1 MRRIRICLLSLVL
14 LLQLTACS
22 RPAATSDPEADER
35 EVRYVEAM
43 DTFMTLTACGSH
55 RAEALDAAEAEIHR
69 LDALLSAGSPS
80 SEISTLNRDGTAG
93 LSEDSRVLVARA
105 LELYAE
111 TGGCFDITV
120 LPLMELWGF
129 TSGDH
134 HVPTKAQLTDALS
147 AVGVDRLTY
156 QPDTG
161 ELTLS
166 EGQSI
171 DLGGI
176 AKGYTSQR
184 VMELYHAAGV
194 TSGLVSLGGN
204 VQCLGARPD
213 GTPWR
218 IGIQD
223 PWGMEGAMV
232 AVVEIVDQAVITSGG
247 YERYFEDEATSIA
260 YHHILNPKTGMPA
273 DAGLAS
279 VSIISSDGTL
289 ADGLSTALYIMGLD
303 AATDYWRAHSGE
315 FQAIFIDNEGKMYV
329 TEGLKSSVTPVPSGA
344 ELTVLTKT

>member
-1 MRRIRICLLSLVL
+1 MRRILIYLCSLILLM
-14 LLQLTACS
+14 QLTACA
-22 RPAATSDPEADER
+22 RPVTESDPEAAER

-43 DTFMTLTACGSH
+43 DTFMTLTACGTNRSK
-55 RAEALDAAEAEIHR
+55 ALDAAEAEIHR
-69 LDALLSAGSPS
+69 LDALLSVGNPD
-80 SEISTLNRDGTAG
+80 SEISAINRKGSG
-93 LSEDSRVLVARA
+93 ILSADTRVMVAQA
-105 LELYAE
+105 LELFKE

-120 LPLMELWGF
+120 LPLVELWGF

-134 HVPTKAQLTDALS
+134 RVPSESQLADALS
-147 AVGVDRLTY
+147 TVGADRLSY
-156 QPDTG
+156 QPDSG

-166 EGQSI
+166 ENQSI

-184 VMELYHAAGV
+184 IMELYRAAGL

-223 PWGMEGAMV
+223 PWGAEGAMV

-247 YERYFEDEATSIA
+247 YERYFTDESTGIT
-260 YHHILNPKTGMPA
+260 YQHILDPKTGMPA
-273 DAGLAS
+273 DGGLAS
-279 VSIISSDGTL
+279 VSIVSSDGTL
-289 ADGLSTALYIMGLD
+289 ADGLSTALYIMGLER
-303 AATDYWRAHSGE
+303 ATEYWRGHSGE
-315 FQAIFIDNEGKMYV
+315 FQAILIDNDGSIYV
-329 TEGLKSSVTPVPSGA
+329 TEGLSSTVTPVSSDA
-344 ELTVLTKT
+344 DLIVLTKS